1 MEPIITSALISAGA
15 SLAGGAG
22 STIAGGKMNRRASR
36 EAARTRDWQTSEREA
51 SQLAQDEQI
60 RKNLGYSFDYEKA
73 MKAYD
78 FSNYSSPAARME
90 ALRKAGLNPDMVY
103 GSGIGSGTP
112 ASVSVPSL
120 NSSAVTAPSGPVAD
134 VDAGAGLVG
143 QGIQSVT
150 DAPRRVADL
159 NLIDSQVQKN
169 KSDSRKSDSE
179 VLLNGSRIEL
189 TDAQADW
196 TKDDKQRILTDIRN
210 MDIEAN
216 KLNAEIDKLRSDTKF
231 VKASTAEKREI
242 VKELQS
248 TLNDR
253 IRRYSYQ
260 NRKLLADAGISEKVL
275 EYYTLGLD
283 SMVDSLVYNAR
294 LDMNE
299 VIRSNAQSQLDAKM
313 YKDLK
318 GDERTALE
326 LMQDIT
332 VAMMSDDASLIS
344 TQLAF
349 LRQYGDWKAVSGI
362 ASELIRSI
370 GDAATSIMATR
381 YMGTRIDKMKEK
393 PVSVRGFGYK
403 Q

>member
-196 TKDDKQRILTDIRN
+196 TKEDKQRILTDIRN

-216 KLNAEIDKLRSDTKF
+216 KLNAEIDKLRADVKF
-231 VKASTAEKREI
+231 VKASTAEKREL
-242 VKELQS
+242 VKELQA
-248 TLNDR
+248 TLSDR
-253 IRRYSYQ
+253 IKRYAFQ
-260 NRKLLADAGISEKVL
+260 NRKALAEAGLTERHL
-275 EYYTLGLD
+275 EYYENGIS
-283 SMVDSLVYNAR
+283 SMLLSLASDANLKMNEAARSNELRR
-294 LDMNE
+294 LDQKQY
-299 VIRSNAQSQLDAKM
+299 SFGGHDA
-313 YKDLK
+313 
-318 GDERTALE
+318 TALE
-326 LMQDIT
+326 ILQDIT
-332 VAMMSDDASLIS
+332 FSVLSNNSALLEK
-344 TQLAF
+344 QLD
-349 LRQYGDWKAVSGI
+349 LLKDYGDAKEYFGIVSTVIG
-362 ASELIRSI
+362 SLGSVLRS
-370 GDAATSIMATR
+370 ATVAR
-381 YMGTRIDKMKEK
+381 
-393 PVSVRGFGYK
+393 
-403 Q
+403 